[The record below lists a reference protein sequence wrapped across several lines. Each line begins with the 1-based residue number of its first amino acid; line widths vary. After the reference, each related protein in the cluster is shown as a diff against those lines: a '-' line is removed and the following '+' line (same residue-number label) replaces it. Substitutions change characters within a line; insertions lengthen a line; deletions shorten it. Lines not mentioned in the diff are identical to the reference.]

1 MVDGESFFVWAVFVA
16 QLAEHLLSTTEVH
29 SLNPVIGGFLYRTI
43 IYCQLYLN
51 EKKRKKEAGNRSF
64 KNVCQL
70 K

>member
-43 IYCQLYLN
+43 IYCQLY
-51 EKKRKKEAGNRSF
+51 
-64 KNVCQL
+64 
-70 K
+70 